1 MTDPKGST
9 RDPDPQRAARRDPA
23 TGLGKVKVTPK
34 PAAAPAPKAAAP
46 APKPP
51 RPAERRPAG
60 PVRPVARLA
69 HMRRRHY
76 GLIASFVALVLV
88 PLAAIAVYM
97 YSYAADQ
104 YASTAGFT
112 VRAEDGVGATD
123 LLGGLAQFSPGS
135 GADADI
141 VFEFIASQEMVQRLT
156 QRIDLIAHY
165 SGPHVAD
172 PIFALPPDAT
182 MEQLV
187 AHWQSVLRVSFN
199 QSNGLIELR
208 VLAYDPVTAQ
218 TLGQAIIAESQN
230 LVNGLNLQARS
241 DTIRFAQQDLD
252 AALQRLRAA
261 REALTLF
268 RTSTQIVDPESDLQG
283 RMGVLNNLQQQL
295 AEALIE
301 FDLLSGTTT
310 NPDDP
315 RLAQASRRIDVIR
328 ERIDRERL
336 TFTQDD
342 IGANGEDYPTLMAEF
357 EGLVVDR
364 EFAEES
370 YRVALTALDIARTS
384 AARQSRYLAVFI
396 TPTLPE
402 SAAFPRRELIVG
414 LAALFLTLA
423 WVVLALVYYSIRD
436 RQ

>member
-1 MTDPKGST
+1 
-9 RDPDPQRAARRDPA
+9 
-23 TGLGKVKVTPK
+23 V
-34 PAAAPAPKAAAP
+34 AAAAY
-46 APKPP
+46 
-51 RPAERRPAG
+51 
-60 PVRPVARLA
+60 
-69 HMRRRHY
+69 MRRRHY
-76 GLIASFVALVLV
+76 GLIASFVLLVLA
-88 PLAAIAVYM
+88 PLAVIAVYM

-104 YASTAGFT
+104 FASTTGFT
-112 VRAEDGVGATD
+112 VRAEDGVGASD
-123 LLGGLAQFSPGS
+123 LLGGLAQFSSGS

-141 VFEFIASQEMVQRLT
+141 VFEFIASQEMVQRLN
-156 QRIDLIAHY
+156 QQIDLVAHY
-165 SGPHVAD
+165 SSPYATD

-187 AHWQSVLRVSFN
+187 THWQSVLRVSFN

-208 VLAYDPVTAQ
+208 VLAYDPQTAQ
-218 TLGQAIIAESQN
+218 ALARAIIAESQT

-241 DTIRFAQQDLD
+241 DTMRFAQQDLD
-252 AALQRLRAA
+252 AALQRLRSA

-328 ERIDRERL
+328 QRIERERL

-370 YRVALTALDIARTS
+370 YRVALTALDVARTN

-423 WVVLALVYYSIRD
+423 WVILALVYYSIRD